1 MANTKSLSNDLQ
13 DNLRAAMAVE
23 LTTMPP
29 YLYAYWSIKPME
41 DGGTREGQEVARI
54 IMSVVVEEM
63 LHMALVANVLNSL
76 GGTPAITTP
85 PYIPT
90 YPGSLL
96 RHSKG
101 KYGFE
106 VYLRPLSLPAIDVFL
121 KIEQPE
127 TATNQS
133 KNAVVDGW
141 NTIGEFYQEV
151 EAQLKAETTDQD
163 YSGERQ
169 LPTYD
174 NPGPGTLIQVKS
186 LNDALAALE
195 LIVDQG
201 EGLSEENHNDGDHE
215 LAHYW
220 KFKQIQDNILLKQI
234 DLDASVY
241 NVIPDPFSASYN
253 AEQVAA
259 NHAFNIGYSK
269 LLDYLQETLTSPTPD
284 VFYQGTGLMKDLTH
298 LAALLRNTGFVE
310 GTQYLP
316 GPTFEYIP
324 SPNPKSS

>member
-1 MANTKSLSNDLQ
+1 MIENHLISNDLQ

-29 YLYAYWSIKPME
+29 YLYAFWSIKPMD
-41 DGGTREGQEVARI
+41 DGGTRQGQEVARI

-63 LHMALVANVLNSL
+63 LHMGLVANVLNSL
-76 GGTPAITTP
+76 GGTPAITTA
-85 PYIPT
+85 PYIPS

-106 VYLRPLSLPAIDVFL
+106 VYLRPLSLEAIDIFL

-127 TATNQS
+127 ATSNKS
-133 KNAVVDGW
+133 AKAVIDGW
-141 NTIGEFYQEV
+141 NTIGEFYQAL
-151 EAQLKAETTDQD
+151 EAQLKAETTDAD
-163 YSGERQ
+163 YTGEKQ
-169 LPTYD
+169 LPTFD
-174 NPGPGTLIQVKS
+174 NPGPGELIQVNS
-186 LNDALAALE
+186 LNDALSALT

-201 EGLSEENHNDGDHE
+201 EGLGEDRHNDGDHE

-234 DLDASVY
+234 NLSESVY
-241 NVIPDPFSASYN
+241 NVIPDPFGASYN
-253 AEQVAA
+253 AEQQAA
-259 NHAFNIGYSK
+259 NRNFNIGYSK
-269 LLDYLQETLTSPTPD
+269 LLDYLQNTLSSDSPD
-284 VFYQGTGLMKDLTH
+284 VFYGGTSLMKDLTH
-298 LAALLRNTGFVE
+298 LAALLRNTGNVE
-310 GTQYLP
+310 GTPFVP

-324 SPNPKSS
+324 ADQR